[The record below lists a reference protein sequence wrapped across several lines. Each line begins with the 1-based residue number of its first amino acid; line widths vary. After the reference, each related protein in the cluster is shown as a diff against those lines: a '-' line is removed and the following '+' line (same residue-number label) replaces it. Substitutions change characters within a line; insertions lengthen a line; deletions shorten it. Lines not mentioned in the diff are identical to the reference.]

1 MPDSNH
7 NSRATVPLTDHA
19 RRFIDHV
26 MAQNFR
32 LVVFD
37 CDDTLWAGDNG
48 KAFLFWE
55 IANDVLPSD
64 VAGSIVPRY
73 ASYER
78 GEVGEE
84 QMCGE
89 MVSLHQ
95 GLSVTALEK
104 IAARFYDEVIS
115 KAIFPE
121 MLELTH
127 RLRDAGCELW
137 AVSSTNEWVIRE
149 GVRRFGISPEKV
161 LAASVV
167 CNRGLATKELR
178 RVPTG
183 AGKAAAIREVI
194 GRAVDAVFG
203 NSMHDA
209 AMLELARNPFVINP
223 NPDLEELAQ
232 ARKWPIYWPQ
242 SLARTADKASIAK

>member
-7 NSRATVPLTDHA
+7 NSRLPARLTEAAQRFVDQIVA
-19 RRFIDHV
+19 RK
-26 MAQNFR
+26 FR

-55 IANDVLPSD
+55 IANNVLPAE
-64 VAGSIVPRY
+64 VAKQIVPRY

-89 MVSLHQ
+89 MVTLHEA
-95 GLSVTALEK
+95 LSVAEMERV
-104 IAARFYDEVIS
+104 AAQFWNEVIA
-115 KAIFPE
+115 KAVFPE
-121 MLELTH
+121 MMELTH
-127 RLRDAGCELW
+127 RLRDSGCELW

-149 GVRRFGISPEKV
+149 GVKHFGIPAGHV
-161 LAASVV
+161 LAASVI
-167 CNRGLATKELR
+167 CKSGLATSKLV

-183 AGKAAAIREVI
+183 AGKAAAIREMI
-194 GRAVDAVFG
+194 RRPVDAVFG

-209 AMLELARNPFVINP
+209 AMLELAGNPFVVNP
-223 NPDLEELAQ
+223 NPDLEAF
-232 ARKWPIYWPQ
+232 ARARHWPIYWPQ

>member
-1 MPDSNH
+1 
-7 NSRATVPLTDHA
+7 
-19 RRFIDHV
+19 
-26 MAQNFR
+26 MAQGFR

-55 IANDVLPSD
+55 IANELIPP
-64 VAGSIVPRY
+64 ATAKWIVPRY

-95 GLSVTALEK
+95 GLRVAELEK
-104 IAARFYDEVIS
+104 IAARFCDEVI
-115 KAIFPE
+115 ANAVFPE

-149 GVRRFGISPEKV
+149 GVRRFGIPPEKV
-161 LAASVV
+161 LAASVF
-167 CNRGLATKELR
+167 CKNGLATKDLR

-183 AGKAAAIREVI
+183 PGKALAIREVI
-194 GRAVDAVFG
+194 GREVDAVFG

-209 AMLELARNPFVINP
+209 AMLELAENPFVINP
-223 NPDLEELAQ
+223 NPDLEKLAR

-242 SLARTADKASIAK
+242 TLARTADKASIAK